1 MKVSEQ
7 AVVAFVV
14 AILLAGV
21 VWKLD
26 SQVTDIKFR
35 AFRIGCMDS
44 GKLDYNACTKLAH
57 DFIDGK
63 IK

>member
-1 MKVSEQ
+1 MKASEQ
-7 AVVAFVV
+7 AVVAIVV

-35 AFRIGCMDS
+35 AFRLGCMDS
-44 GKLDYNACTKLAH
+44 GKLDYNTCTKLATEH
-57 DFIDGK
+57 
-63 IK
+63 IKK